1 MRRPIDRDGPAR
13 RQTNALAANRLIVS
27 RQPRDPKKY
36 EGLVGAAQRL
46 SVFGMAEHP
55 FADAIHRHLV
65 ARHEFLLDEKPADGG
80 VGMTVMGVVVD
91 AKHNAIFKPHA
102 G

>member
-1 MRRPIDRDGPAR
+1 MRWAIDGDGATCGE
-13 RQTNALAANRLIVS
+13 TNALSANRLVVP
-27 RQPRDPKKY
+27 RQSGDAKKY
-36 EGLVGAAQRL
+36 EGLVGAAKRL

-65 ARHEFLLDEKPADGG
+65 ARHELLLDEKPADGG

-91 AKHNAIFKPHA
+91 AKHDAIFKPHA